1 MNIKKKKK
9 KKKKELKPQPQVK
22 PQIHKRETIGK
33 HFMQNWIKSRKYF
46 STHQY

>member
-1 MNIKKKKK
+1 MNIKKKKN
-9 KKKKELKPQPQVK
+9 ELKPQGTKVK

-33 HFMQNWIKSRKYF
+33 HFMQNRIKSRKYF